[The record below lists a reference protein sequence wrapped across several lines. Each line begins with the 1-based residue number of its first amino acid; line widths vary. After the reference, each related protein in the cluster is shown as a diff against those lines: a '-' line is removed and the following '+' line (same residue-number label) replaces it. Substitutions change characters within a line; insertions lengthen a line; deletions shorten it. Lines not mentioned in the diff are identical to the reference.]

1 MKMKKVRIAFIA
13 LSLGMMGFL
22 YAPAPA
28 QTTNPPE
35 EEEATNPDDV
45 SGNMTS
51 WKENA
56 IVIKYD
62 TEISGGFEIF
72 GIEVPFGFNVEVGV
86 NAIGTMGICQWAFAD
101 CDTSKNTFTPFP

>member
-35 EEEATNPDDV
+35 EEEATNPDDI
-45 SGNMTS
+45 GGEKTKWYYFDCPYNQG
-51 WKENA
+51 
-56 IVIKYD
+56 KYCD
-62 TEISGGFEIF
+62 S
-72 GIEVPFGFNVEVGV
+72 VESSLSCGKSKKKP
-86 NAIGTMGICQWAFAD
+86 IGAC
-101 CDTSKNTFTPFP
+101 